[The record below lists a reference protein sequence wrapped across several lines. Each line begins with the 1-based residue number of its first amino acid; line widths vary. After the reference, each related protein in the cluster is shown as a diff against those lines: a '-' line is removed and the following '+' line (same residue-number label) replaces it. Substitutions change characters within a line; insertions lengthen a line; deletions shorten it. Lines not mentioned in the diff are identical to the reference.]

1 MGFTYMQED
10 LRDAWILPDRRVF
23 VKVGAYVQLAIPS
36 TMMICLDWW
45 VWELMILFA
54 GMIGVVE

>member
-1 MGFTYMQED
+1 MGFTYLQED
-10 LRDAWILPDRRVF
+10 LREAWILPDSRVF
-23 VKVGAYVQLAIPS
+23 GKVGAYISLAIPS